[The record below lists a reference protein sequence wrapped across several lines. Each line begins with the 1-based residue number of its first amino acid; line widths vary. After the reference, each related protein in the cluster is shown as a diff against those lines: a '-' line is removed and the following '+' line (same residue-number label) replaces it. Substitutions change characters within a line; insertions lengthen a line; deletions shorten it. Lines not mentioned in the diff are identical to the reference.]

1 MTAVATL
8 PRPVAKRVNPLAGA
22 QQTAT
27 LVWRSLVQIKHNP
40 MELVD
45 LSIQPIMFVLLFA
58 YVFGPPMAGSV
69 SRYLPILI
77 PGIIIQNALFATM
90 NTGFGLNV
98 DVTKGVYDRFRS
110 LPIARVAP
118 LAGRIIADMVKQ
130 AWSMGILL
138 LVGVLIGF
146 RVKTNWFNLVP
157 ALALLIA
164 FALLFVWVA
173 VYIGLTATEPEKVQ
187 IFGFTVIFP
196 ITFLSNA
203 FVPARANFPTW
214 LSKVIEYN
222 PVSQMADALRG
233 LLIGHDVQGHAQPVV
248 GPAINGL
255 LWGVGLAVIFIPLSM
270 RAFKSRV

>member
-1 MTAVATL
+1 
-8 PRPVAKRVNPLAGA
+8 
-22 QQTAT
+22 
-27 LVWRSLVQIKHNP
+27 
-40 MELVD
+40 
-45 LSIQPIMFVLLFA
+45 
-58 YVFGPPMAGSV
+58 
-69 SRYLPILI
+69 
-77 PGIIIQNALFATM
+77 M

-130 AWSMGILL
+130 AWSMGILM
-138 LVGVLIGF
+138 LVGVIIGF
-146 RVKTNWFNLVP
+146 RVQTNWFNLVP

-173 VYIGLTATEPEKVQ
+173 VYIGLTVAEPEKVQ

-196 ITFLSNA
+196 VTFLSNA

-214 LSKVIEYN
+214 LSKIIEYN

-233 LLIGHDVQGHAQPVV
+233 LLIGHDIQGHSQPVV
-248 GPAINGL
+248 GPAVNAL